1 MKALPGNG
9 STDRRTRKPFL
20 QPLALGLVCGVLI
33 ALLVM
38 VRWMDLNAIDHTLTR
53 YMEDGGLSVIKN
65 LERVSDAYRQQ
76 LLQAD
81 QAALEIASLPT
92 VTDETSSLQESF
104 VFDLLESARNL
115 DVQLGTGPYQ
125 NRDLDALAQRE
136 GLWLLAVLDREG
148 RLVANNKP
156 LPGNVME
163 LALAMTKGE
172 GAIRLELFGPFRGK
186 TTPRSMVIRR
196 KSGAGFLIIAMDD
209 ASFQRRLLHFS
220 IHRALQDLALM
231 ASVQYL
237 ALVDGHGRIL
247 VQVGEVPETKRRGD
261 VFEALPGSEADYMSR
276 KVRHEGRKY
285 LEISSP
291 FRVADKVT
299 GLVRLGLSWEGP
311 ERILRKNRRD
321 IFVSMGFIVLI
332 TVLAMW
338 LLYQTQNKHVA
349 RTREMEKRM
358 EHAERLSALGRLA
371 AGVAHE
377 IRNPLNAI
385 SMAAQRLDR
394 DNVTQLRGVIRD
406 EIRRLNDIVE
416 EFLGLSAS
424 RKFAFRRYDMATLL
438 KEVFLLFEGEARSQG
453 AAIELRGADA
463 PAFVSMDP
471 HKLKQAI
478 INIVKN
484 ALESLSAGGSV
495 TMELESSSPDRFSV
509 RISDTGPGLEPEEA
523 GHIFD
528 LDYTTK
534 EKGLGLGLPLAQE
547 IISGHGGEI
556 RVKSTPGQGTTFEVL
571 LPRERS

>member
-9 STDRRTRKPFL
+9 STDRRNRKPFL

-92 VTDETSSLQESF
+92 ATDETSSLQESF

-385 SMAAQRLDR
+385 SMAAQRLDKE
-394 DNVTQLRGVIRD
+394 NVTQLKGVIRE
-406 EIRRLNDIVE
+406 EIRRLNGIVE
-416 EFLGLSAS
+416 DFLG
-424 RKFAFRRYDMATLL
+424 FAKSKQQGFQRHDLTGVL
-438 KEVFLLFEGEARSQG
+438 KEIVVLYEEEART
-453 AAIELRGADA
+453 RGATIEFKGRDG
-463 PAFVSMDP
+463 PVFTRMDSD
-471 HKLKQAI
+471 KLKQALV
-478 INIVKN
+478 NLVKN
-484 ALESLSAGGSV
+484 AIESVSPGGTIAITLDTEKPGWISA
-495 TMELESSSPDRFSV
+495 
-509 RISDTGPGLEPEEA
+509 RIADTGPGLTPGELE
-523 GHIFD
+523 HIFD

-534 EKGLGLGLPLAQE
+534 QKGLGLGLPLARE
-547 IISGHGGEI
+547 IIKAHGGEI
-556 RVKSTPGQGTTFEVL
+556 NVKSSPGHGTTFKVS
-571 LPRERS
+571 LPLD